1 MVGFVHFSNFF
12 IPSEEYYN
20 LQSCWITLYHDPWG
34 KMPLCSQ
41 RGAKMP
47 FFLLPHI
54 DGIEWSKFQIPWP
67 VNSYHTQW
75 NDTLA
80 HLCYFV
86 LFVVLWEITLLL
98 LCPYEKG
105 HMSSWQG
112 GVGLPR
118 PAYFPCTPL
127 NTSHTLK
134 NTFLNLSQ
142 EIFEAHLLKPYII
155 CCKHFHYLL

>member
-1 MVGFVHFSNFF
+1 MRENALMLSTRCQGFFS
-12 IPSEEYYN
+12 SSSYRRHWMK
-20 LQSCWITLYHDPWG
+20 QVSKTLTCQLISYPVKWLFSTLVF
-34 KMPLCSQ
+34 LC
-41 RGAKMP
+41 
-47 FFLLPHI
+47 FVWENTLP
-54 DGIEWSKFQIPWP
+54 
-67 VNSYHTQW
+67 
-75 NDTLA
+75 
-80 HLCYFV
+80 
-86 LFVVLWEITLLL
+86 L

-142 EIFEAHLLKPYII
+142 EISKAHLLKPYII
-155 CCKHFHYLL
+155 YCKHFHYLLYVNTFNVCCKHFHSLL